1 MRKVKIKLTKE
12 LVENVSI
19 LFIALYKE
27 DGTPEQCFSIRDVS
41 EVSIEDYIDIAEFI
55 KLVKQSNLI

>member
-41 EVSIEDYIDIAEFI
+41 DVSIEDYIDIAEFI
-55 KLVKQSNLI
+55 KQKPKISR